1 MARFVTRNGV
11 PESGRCAALAS
22 ETGTPRWVES
32 SVSAQPVS
40 ERASM
45 RTDPRVT
52 RKRITQLLEADGAR
66 HSRARPVRFQ
76 ELCDPF
82 SRDARSEEHTS
93 ELQSRLHLVCPLLL
107 AKKKTQRTT

>member
-66 HSRARPVRFQ
+66 PGMARPKGSGSTAGC
-76 ELCDPF
+76 EPG
-82 SRDARSEEHTS
+82 
-93 ELQSRLHLVCPLLL
+93 LQSQLRPEPEVGADAEDAVSRPVVELF
-107 AKKKTQRTT
+107 